1 MVCGAEQRRVG
12 GGRFL
17 PDDRQIVDHSERG
30 TEHRFAGAIGDGH
43 GVVGTLE
50 GDVVIGERPKA
61 WGDRRRLGLSD
72 RFGDDVDVHGF
83 ECGTPVRG
91 CGQRTA
97 TSVSALGRTRTCAHG
112 SGGRCS
118 IR

>member
-1 MVCGAEQRRVG
+1 MV
-12 GGRFL
+12 
-17 PDDRQIVDHSERG
+17 
-30 TEHRFAGAIGDGH
+30 H

-72 RFGDDVDVHGF
+72 RFGDDVDVHGS
-83 ECGTPVRG
+83 ECGTPRRG
-91 CGQRTA
+91 CDQRTA